1 MIGLQISYC
10 IICMI
15 LMLICSLLL
24 KLRRGK
30 IGLDIFKRGIWH
42 CGRLF
47 SCSNKPL
54 KKDIGNISNSVN
66 SWPTPIFR
74 IFAPSKTTDEP
85 RPNISPRP
93 LRPRASSAGRG
104 RLHAPAHLRRACV
117 FVRRHRY
124 RVLQTYGLRGRVPVL
139 HLHPPRNCSLLT
151 ANC

>member
-93 LRPRASSAGRG
+93 LRPRASSAGR
-104 RLHAPAHLRRACV
+104 RQLHTPAHLRRACM
-117 FVRRHRY
+117 FVHLHRY
-124 RVLQTYGLRGRVPVL
+124 RALQTYGLRGRVPVL